1 MGGWVCVCVLLGFF
15 FGGGGVGNI
24 LYGINKWPRDDKNNI
39 LNEIFWKKIHTSVR
53 KVRGNV

>member
-15 FGGGGVGNI
+15 FGGGVGNI

>member
-1 MGGWVCVCVLLGFF
+1 MGVCVCFVVF

-24 LYGINKWPRDDKNNI
+24 LYGINKWLRDDKNNI
-39 LNEIFWKKIHTSVR
+39 LNEIFWKKIYILVR